1 MTHAKISR
9 VVRCAA
15 TVGAVVAVVAA
26 CGSDNGTAGPDF
38 TVGSTPPP
46 AVAGIPTDAG
56 RIDAAVAQL
65 PDLAQK
71 LLSRSGVPGL
81 AVGVVH
87 DGKVVYTGAF
97 GVKDNRKP
105 DDKVDVNTVF
115 QIASLSKAI
124 SATVVAGQVGSHD
137 VAWTMPVT
145 AGLDWF
151 TLADPY
157 VTSHVTLGDMFSHRS
172 GLPDHAGDDLEDVG
186 FDRTEIL
193 RRLRYLSLD
202 PFRTQELYTNFGL
215 TAAAQAV
222 ATKTGKDWETLAED
236 TLFGPLGMSS
246 TTTRYDDLLR
256 QPNRAVLH
264 AKIDGKFAPRY
275 QRDPDAQAP
284 AGGVNSNITDMTK
297 WLTLVLA
304 NGKFDGR
311 QAVNADALRA
321 AMTPQ
326 LSLPSGQ
333 TDFRPAATGFGFN
346 ISTDPSGRSTL
357 SHSGAFESGAATN
370 FQLIPS
376 LNLGIVVLTNGAP
389 VGVPEAL
396 AKDFTDFAQYGG
408 LTADWLTEFG
418 KIMPPT
424 APQGE
429 LVGKKP
435 PTNATAAKPLADYA
449 GTYANDYF
457 GPLTIAANGSTLK
470 LSIGPKSETFDL
482 THFDGDTF
490 TLAPRGENANAGSIS
505 QVRFTV
511 GGDRATSVWVEFWDE
526 HGKGTW
532 RR

>member
-1 MTHAKISR
+1 MTHAKMR
-9 VVRCAA
+9 RTVRCAVALLAVAA
-15 TVGAVVAVVAA
+15 TVAA
-26 CGSDNGTAGPDF
+26 CGDDASSGPPF

-46 AVAGIPTDAG
+46 AVAGIATNDA

-71 LLSRSGVPGL
+71 LLARSGVPGL

-124 SATVVAGQVGSHD
+124 SATVVAGQVGKHD
-137 VAWTMPVT
+137 VEWTMPVT

-151 TLADPY
+151 ALADPY

-172 GLPDHAGDDLEDVG
+172 GLPDHAGDDLEDIG
-186 FDRTEIL
+186 FDRAEIL

-215 TAAAQAV
+215 TAAATAV
-222 ATKTGKDWETLAED
+222 AAKAGTDWETLSTD
-236 TLFGPLGMSS
+236 TLFTPLGMSS
-246 TTTRYDDLLR
+246 TTSRYDEFLR
-256 QPNRAVLH
+256 ERNRAVLH
-264 AKIDGKFAPRY
+264 AKVDGKFAPLY
-275 QRDPDAQAP
+275 QRIPDAQAP
-284 AGGVNSNITDMTK
+284 AGGVNSNVTDLTK
-297 WLTLVLA
+297 WLTLILA

-311 QAVNADALRA
+311 QIVNAEALQA

-326 LSLPSGQ
+326 LSLPSGR

-346 ISTDPSGRSTL
+346 ISTDPSGRATL
-357 SHSGAFESGAATN
+357 SHSGAFELGAATN

-376 LNLGIVVLTNGAP
+376 LKLGIVVLTNGAP
-389 VGVPEAL
+389 VGVPEVL
-396 AKDFTDFAQYGG
+396 AKDFTDLAQYGA
-408 LTADWLTEFG
+408 LTADWASEFD
-418 KIMPPT
+418 KLLPPT
-424 APQGE
+424 QPEGE

-435 PTNATAAKPLADYA
+435 PANATAAKPLTDYV

-457 GPLTIAANGSTLK
+457 GPLTIAANGPALK
-470 LSIGPKSETFDL
+470 LSIGPKNETFDL

-490 TLAPRGENANAGSIS
+490 TLRPRGEGSTEGSIS
-505 QVRFTV
+505 QVRFTLD
-511 GGDRATSVWVEFWDE
+511 GGRASSVWIEFWDE
-526 HGKGTW
+526 NGKGTW